1 MTTAAAGA
9 FACAGIM
16 AAAPASAADMLSLG
30 VGGYMQQWFGMS
42 SVDNPAKPEVEGGI
56 AQQSDTEIFFRG
68 KLEADNGLTF
78 SVKVELEGN
87 SNKIDGAKDE
97 KQSTGV
103 IDESQVTVSGEFGSI
118 TLGAEDGVSTLTH
131 HGNRDV
137 GVSMY
142 CGDVGK
148 WINGVGG
155 CPSKTKQGFGTGGH
169 AIDGDD
175 NKINYMSP
183 RFNGVQFGVSYTPNI
198 GQEGG
203 AEALNN
209 NDADAWSVGGNYK
222 GDFGGAKVAV
232 SLGHYS
238 ASTTTDDDHTFSN
251 FGLQVDLPSGVGF
264 DVAWA
269 ENDDGDMASKAGD
282 YITASAG
289 LNYTDGPLAV
299 SLGHSLTDADNGTE
313 SGVTMLSLQYLL
325 APGVTSRTSLF
336 AAEQGDVEGTAFV
349 TGFVLGF

>member
-1 MTTAAAGA
+1 MTSAALAFAGAMAAGS
-9 FACAGIM
+9 
-16 AAAPASAADMLSLG
+16 ASAADKLNVG

-42 SVDNPAKPEVEGGI
+42 DVDDPAKPEVEGGI
-56 AQQSDTEIFFRG
+56 AQQSDSEIFIKG
-68 KLEADNGLTF
+68 KLAADNGLTF
-78 SVKVELEGN
+78 SVKVEIEGN
-87 SNKIDGAKDE
+87 SNKIDGAKDT

-103 IDESQVTVSGEFGSI
+103 IDESQVTVSGDFGSI
-118 TLGAEDGVSTLTH
+118 TLGAEDGASTLTH

-155 CPSKTKQGFGTGGH
+155 CPSKSKQGFGTGGH

-175 NKINYMSP
+175 NKISYFSP
-183 RFNGVQFGVSYTPNI
+183 RFNGVQFGVSYTPNT

-209 NDADAWSVGGNYK
+209 NDADSWSIGGNYV
-222 GDFGGAKVAV
+222 GDFGGASVAI

-238 ASTTTDDDHTFSN
+238 ASTDTEDDHTFSN
-251 FGLQVDLPSGVGF
+251 FGLQVDLPSGIGF
-264 DVAWA
+264 DLAVA
-269 ENDDGDMASKAGD
+269 ENDDGDEASDAGD
-282 YITASAG
+282 YMTASAG
-289 LNYTDGPLAV
+289 VNYTDGPMAI
-299 SLGHSLTDADNGTE
+299 SLGHSLTDADSGVE
-313 SGVTMLSLQYLL
+313 SGVTMLSLQYML